1 MFAKSMMFFL
11 FISIFNSGCSFLFFY
26 PQKEFIDNLY
36 LAQVSYE
43 DVYFKSSDGLTLH
56 GWHIKAKEK
65 KLGTILHFHG
75 NAQNISTHV
84 NNVLWLAFE
93 GYDIFTFD
101 YRGYGRSE
109 GRPSIDGVN
118 RDALSA
124 LEFVLTHPDIKDGP
138 LFIFGQSLG
147 GAIAVY
153 SAATSPYK
161 RQVKAVIVD
170 SAFSSYRVIAREKLA
185 DFVLT
190 WPFQFP
196 FSFFFND
203 DYSPVKWIK
212 NVSPLPLLII
222 HSEQDTLVP
231 PHHAKIIYEEAD
243 EPKEIWLVS
252 GVGHIQ
258 AFSLKS
264 VRERFL
270 EYLRNIK

>member
-1 MFAKSMMFFL
+1 MFAKSMMFFF

-56 GWHIKAKEK
+56 GWHIKAREK

-222 HSEQDTLVP
+222 HGEQDTLVP

-252 GVGHIQ
+252 GVRHIQ